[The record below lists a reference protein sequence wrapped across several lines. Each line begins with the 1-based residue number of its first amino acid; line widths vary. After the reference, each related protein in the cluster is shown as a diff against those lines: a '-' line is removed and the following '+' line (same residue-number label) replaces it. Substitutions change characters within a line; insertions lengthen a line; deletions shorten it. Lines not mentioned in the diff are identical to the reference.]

1 MQSIATQS
9 KGLQKMQDNAKLFC
23 PTVAMQLEYI
33 AMQGF
38 AMPCNGRYELQCFA
52 SLIPDRICV
61 CVPICEVGEVLL
73 NYKPSY
79 CLFKV
84 CIFKARYSLSYI
96 LIHFNFFNCRF
107 GVASW
112 SSSKSVLQNHK
123 LLNDSNWWSFLHQ
136 TLYSNE
142 NNIYLY
148 FVQPSF
154 I

>member
-1 MQSIATQS
+1 MQSFLS
-9 KGLQKMQDNAKLFC
+9 NSCNAIRIHRNARLC
-23 PTVAMQLEYI
+23 NAMQWKI
-33 AMQGF
+33 WTSMF
-38 AMPCNGRYELQCFA
+38 CVA
-52 SLIPDRICV
+52 SLIPDSV

-73 NYKPSY
+73 NYKPSN
-79 CLFKV
+79 CLLKAV

-96 LIHFNFFNCRF
+96 LIHFNFFNYRF
-107 GVASW
+107 GLASW